1 MTKPVRVV
9 TRWDRFK
16 RLTVWHPL
24 NTDPDDDYRH
34 GPRFWY
40 PGYDIIAICL
50 GVYAIWLGSPLLN
63 RLFPN
68 WFTDV
73 MGIIL
78 ILSASCA
85 LVGVVFP
92 KLYLVELV
100 GKLFIVLACVLLV
113 APIASALSNQ
123 AQKASLGVMAGYVI
137 LGQFVDAILIQ
148 CRYTAILVVFLS
160 SNDAGTNC
168 KSS

>member
-100 GKLFIVLACVLLV
+100 GKLFIVFMLGGYAGTVATLSKSSDPNGFVVIVLLMAV
-113 APIASALSNQ
+113 WL
-123 AQKASLGVMAGYVI
+123 LGPRVTWLFIRAARARADSDEKGS
-137 LGQFVDAILIQ
+137 D
-148 CRYTAILVVFLS
+148 
-160 SNDAGTNC
+160 
-168 KSS
+168 